1 MSINHCLTDYN
12 SLICYCCCCRY

>member
-12 SLICYCCCCRY
+12 SLICYCCYCRY